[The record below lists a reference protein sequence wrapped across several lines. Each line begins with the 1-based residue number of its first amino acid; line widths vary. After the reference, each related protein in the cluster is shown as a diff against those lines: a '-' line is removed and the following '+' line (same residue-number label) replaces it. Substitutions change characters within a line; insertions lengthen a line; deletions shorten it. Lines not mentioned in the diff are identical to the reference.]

1 MASLVQEKTAQA
13 VEILNEKNVDL
24 WMTFVRETTAGGDP
38 VLPLI
43 YGTDLTWQSAL
54 ILTQKGESI
63 AIVGHFEA
71 ETARRTEAYDEVI
84 SYHESIQDV
93 LIETLTRLNPKHI
106 ALNYSTDDVYA
117 DGLSYGLYQVLMG
130 YLEKTDLSGKVIPAD
145 EIIAAL
151 RGRKTVLE
159 IDRIKKAIQTTAE
172 IYQETFDFIQHGMS
186 EKEIAAYMHEQM
198 AARSLEPSWDLN
210 HCPTVNAGADSPVG
224 HVGPTDI
231 TIQRGQLLHFDFG
244 VKENGYCSDIQRVV
258 YFLGEGESEPP
269 PEVQKGF
276 MTVVTAIQEA
286 VKAMKPGMKGVEV
299 DEIARG
305 IITDAGYPE
314 FKYATG
320 HQLGREAHDGGAL
333 IGPLWD
339 RYGDT
344 PNWELETGQVYT
356 VEPGIM
362 VPGFGYIGLEEDV
375 VVTEEGCE
383 FLSEPQTEI
392 ILR

>member
-1 MASLVQEKTAQA
+1 MASLVQEKANQA
-13 VEILNEKNVDL
+13 VAILKEKDIDV

-54 ILTQKGESI
+54 IFTQKGESV

-71 ETARRTEAYDEVI
+71 ETARRTGAYKEVNA
-84 SYHESIQDV
+84 YHKSIQEI
-93 LIETLTRLNPKHI
+93 LIETLNRLNPKQI

-117 DGLSYGLYQVLMG
+117 DGLSYGLYQVLMAI
-130 YLEKTDLSGKVIPAD
+130 LENSSFSENVISAS
-145 EIIAAL
+145 EIISAL
-151 RGRKTVLE
+151 RGRKTALE
-159 IDRIKKAIQTTAE
+159 IDRIKKAIQTTVE
-172 IYQETFDFIQHGMS
+172 IYEETFEFIQPGMS
-186 EKEIAAYMHEQM
+186 EKEISAFTHQKLSERNLA
-198 AARSLEPSWDLN
+198 SSWDLN

-224 HVGPTDI
+224 HVGPSDI
-231 TIQRGQLLHFDFG
+231 KVKRGQILHFDFG
-244 VKENGYCSDIQRVV
+244 VKENGYCSDIQRTV
-258 YFLGEGESEPP
+258 YFLDEGETEPP

-276 MTVVTAIQEA
+276 MTIVTAIQET
-286 VKAMKPGMKGVEV
+286 VKRMKPGMMGVEV

-305 IITDAGYPE
+305 IVTDAGYPE
-314 FKYATG
+314 YKYATG

-333 IGPLWD
+333 LGPTWD

-344 PNWELETGQVYT
+344 PNWKLEVGQVYT
-356 VEPGIM
+356 IEPGLE

-375 VVTEEGCE
+375 VVTENGCE

-392 ILR
+392 IIR

>member
-13 VEILNEKNVDL
+13 KQILIEKNVDL
-24 WMTFVRETTAGGDP
+24 WMTLVRETTAGGDP

-54 ILTQKGESI
+54 IFTKKGESI

-71 ETARRTEAYDEVI
+71 ETARRTGAYDEVI
-84 SYHESIQDV
+84 SYHESIQEV
-93 LIETLTRLNPKHI
+93 LIETLTRLNPKQI

-117 DGLSYGLYQVLMG
+117 DGLSYGLYQVLLG
-130 YLEKTDLSGKVIPAD
+130 YLEKTDFPDKVIPAN

-151 RGRKTVLE
+151 RGRKTLLE
-159 IDRIKKAIQTTAE
+159 IDRVKKAIQTTAE
-172 IYQETFDFIQHGMS
+172 IYQQTFDFIQPGMS
-186 EKEIAAYMHEQM
+186 EKEIAAYMHEQLVV
-198 AARSLEPSWDLN
+198 RNLGPSWDLN

-231 TIQRGQLLHFDFG
+231 TVKRGQLLHFDFG

-269 PEVQKGF
+269 PEVQKAF

-305 IITDAGYPE
+305 IVTDAGYPE

-333 IGPLWD
+333 LGPRWD

-344 PNWELETGQVYT
+344 PNWKLEPGQIYT

-375 VVTEEGCE
+375 VVTTEGCE
-383 FLSEPQTEI
+383 FLSDPQTEI